1 LPLLTTETPYR
12 DRVSNLTCFKGMEVV
27 SDFDGTIVNVDLV
40 EYLLARYATG
50 DWRRYDD
57 LYEGGEISLEEC
69 LRQQYGMIRE
79 PRRKLLDAVDD
90 VASFRAG
97 FDELLAFAIEKGN
110 SFTIVSAGLDFVITH
125 LLRRKNVQ
133 SQIVILAPKSK
144 PTPQG
149 IVLDFSGLPQGDS
162 SNFKSNAVKSIR
174 AGGGRVAYIGDG
186 YSDFEA
192 IKEANLKFV
201 IKESR
206 LDEQCRKDGIACRQI
221 IDLGEV
227 TCYLTRPRTR
237 RRGKGGAEG
246 A

>member
-1 LPLLTTETPYR
+1 
-12 DRVSNLTCFKGMEVV
+12 MEVV

-57 LYEGGEISLEEC
+57 LYERGEISLEEC

-79 PRRKLLDAVDD
+79 PKRKLLDAVDN

-97 FDELLAFAIEKGN
+97 FDELVAFAMEKGN

-125 LLRRKNVQ
+125 LLRRKNAQ
-133 SQIVILAPKSK
+133 NQIVILAPKSK

-162 SNFKSNAVKSIR
+162 MNFKSNVVKSIKAEGR
-174 AGGGRVAYIGDG
+174 RVAYIGDG

-192 IKEANLKFV
+192 IKEASVRFV
-201 IKESR
+201 IKGSR
-206 LDEQCRKDGIACRQI
+206 LDEQCRKDDIVCREI
-221 IDLGEV
+221 VDLGEV
-227 TCYLTRPRTR
+227 TCYLTHPSTR
-237 RRGKGGAEG
+237 RRGKG
-246 A
+246 